1 MSSHKSRAEMFPPHW
16 PDSDELAATL
26 AKLSLNTK
34 SKTITEDK
42 SQPPTPDNTGSPAN
56 FQIIAP
62 GLYRSSYPHHVHFER
77 LAASLFVQRLHSEI
91 SISIPCLAISLKPAS
106 ILQTIADG
114 ASSATTTPASVWCS
128 QTALVSPMAPFKREA
143 AVVC

>member
-77 LAASLFVQRLHSEI
+77 LADLELKTIVTLVPDRKSTRLNSSHSGE
-91 SISIPCLAISLKPAS
+91 SRMP
-106 ILQTIADG
+106 
-114 ASSATTTPASVWCS
+114 SSA
-128 QTALVSPMAPFKREA
+128 
-143 AVVC
+143 